1 MDMILPDKQKFI
13 AKCIR
18 KFLPVILSGTE
29 CGYLGMPMSAASR
42 LIESLAVTY
51 DSPQKEYF
59 KKQIATMPEGNSA
72 SIEFKKKFFNGIV
85 GTALEIIPD
94 FSNEQTV
101 WDEGVDELQRVL
113 HLNNMER
120 DALEYM
126 ISYSSEYNFQD
137 WMHKLRC
144 DSFSSFEE
152 AYIEKVYE
160 YESHVLE
167 RINDPFKKLQ
177 ECGFLKNSG
186 YYSPTTLF
194 SYVVRALSSKDKG
207 VLIRTLLEEPVP
219 SNYKSKEFTWVKEST
234 PTVKALL
241 KGALKQQAKG
251 VNILLYG
258 PPGTGKTEYA
268 KSLIIEC
275 GAQCYQVKSEE
286 QDGSCVKKDKKICDF
301 KLKQLLLA
309 ETKQSCI
316 LFDEAEDVFSSGYL
330 SSEGIGKNHV
340 NKLLENNLIPTIWTT
355 NSINVDPAFLRR
367 MTYCIEFKELN
378 NTQRKRIW
386 KSELERQELLIPE
399 NTLTNLVKTY
409 AVPVSVISNAV
420 KCTKLINGDDTQ
432 LKNFIE
438 SLGKVILPNNYK
450 KEQKKKSSKLYYKDS
465 YVNTDI
471 DLPLLTSRLTSAKNL
486 NFTMC
491 LYGEPGT
498 GKSYYA
504 RHLAKL
510 LGVDIIYKKAS
521 DLIDSFVGNTEKNI
535 ANAFKEA
542 NNAKAMLIFDEVD
555 SFLRSRELSKNSW
568 EITCVNEMLTQM
580 ENVKYPFVCT
590 TNLLGTLDEASLR
603 RFTFKVKFDF
613 MSEEKTNEVLKK
625 MFKIKEPQHIKGL
638 TIGDCVTVQKK
649 AKFLNI
655 TNPIELVGMLEE
667 EVKVKQSANIVKVG
681 F

>member
-1 MDMILPDKQKFI
+1 MNKILSDKQKFI
-13 AKCIR
+13 AKCMR
-18 KFLPVILSGTE
+18 KFFPVILSGLE
-29 CGYLGMPMSAASR
+29 GMYMGISPVKASQ
-42 LIESLAVTY
+42 LAKSLARYYNDTRAE
-51 DSPQKEYF
+51 DFE
-59 KKQIATMPEGNSA
+59 KQIIDTAHGDKA
-72 SIEFKKKFFNGIV
+72 SVEVITRVILK
-85 GTALEIIPD
+85 IIPD
-94 FSNEQTV
+94 VSNEQTA
-101 WDEGVDELQRVL
+101 WDKGVNELRRVL
-113 HLNNMER
+113 HLDNMQT

-126 ISYSSEYNFQD
+126 IVYYSEYNFQG
-137 WMHKLRC
+137 WAIKLGV
-144 DSFSSFEE
+144 DSFSSFKEV
-152 AYIEKVYE
+152 YMEKVYADNF
-160 YESHVLE
+160 SD
-167 RINDPFKKLQ
+167 ISGSTNDPFKKLQ
-177 ECGFLKNSG
+177 ECGFLKDYG

-194 SYVVRALSSKDKG
+194 SYVVRALSNTDKG
-207 VLIRTLLEEPVP
+207 VLIRTLLGEPVQ
-219 SNYKSKEFTWVKEST
+219 SNYKSKEFTWVKENT

-258 PPGTGKTEYA
+258 APGTGKTEYA
-268 KSLIIEC
+268 KSLIAEC
-275 GAQCYQVKSEE
+275 KAQCYQVKSEE
-286 QDGSCVKKDKKICDF
+286 QDGSCTKKDKKMYDF

-309 ETKQSCI
+309 ESKNSCI
-316 LFDEAEDVFSSGYL
+316 LFDEAEDVFSSWYL
-330 SSEGIGKNHV
+330 SSDGIGKNHV

-367 MTYCIEFKELN
+367 MTYCVEFKELN

-386 KSELERQELLIPE
+386 KSELERQELLVPE
-399 NTLTNLVKTY
+399 DTLTNLVKTY
-409 AVPVSVISNAV
+409 TVPVSVISNAV
-420 KCTKLINGDDTQ
+420 KCTKLINGDDSQ

-438 SLGKVILPNNYK
+438 SLGKVVLPNRYK
-450 KEQKKKSSKLYYKDS
+450 KEQKKSSKLYYKDS

-471 DLPLLTSRLTSAKNL
+471 DLPLLTSRLANAKNL
-486 NFTMC
+486 NFSMC

-504 RHLAKL
+504 KHLAKL
-510 LGVDIIYKKAS
+510 LGVDVVHKRAS
-521 DLIDSFVGNTEKNI
+521 DLIDSLVGNTEKNI
-535 ANAFKEA
+535 AEAFKEA
-542 NNAKAMLIFDEVD
+542 NNAKAMLVFDEAD

-568 EITCVNEMLTQM
+568 EVTCVNEMLTQM
-580 ENVKYPFVCT
+580 ENAKYPFICT

-613 MSEEKTNEVLKK
+613 MSEDETKEVLKK

-667 EVKVKQSANIVKVG
+667 EVKVKQSANISRVG